1 MGGDRHDLSEAEWAI
16 LHPVLPHKHQGPERV
31 HDRRVMN
38 GIFFVLRT
46 GTPWR
51 DLPERHGP
59 YTTCDN
65 RDNRW
70 SKNGIWASIM
80 EELQRLAGD
89 DGGSDGDSACSVR
102 LRMVDSSPVRVHRH
116 GAGAPRDGGP
126 PRIGSSRGGR
136 TTKVHLGI
144 NGKEMEK
151 TVFPTPAQAAD
162 CMQAEVLPADLGK
175 DETVIADKDACDADA
190 ILDLIETAGATA
202 VIPSKSNRKSPRSL
216 DRET

>member
-1 MGGDRHDLSEAEWAI
+1 MSGDRHDMSEAEWAI
-16 LHPVLPHKHQGPERV
+16 LHSVLPHKHQGPERV

-51 DLPERHGP
+51 DLPERYGP
-59 YTTCDN
+59 YTTCYD

-80 EELQRLAGD
+80 KELQRLAGD
-89 DGGSDGDSACSVR
+89 DGGSDDGSAGSVR
-102 LRMVDSSPVRVHRH
+102 LRMVDSSSVRVHRH
-116 GAGAPRDGGP
+116 GAGAGRDGGP

-144 NGKEMEK
+144 DGNAVVK
-151 TVFPTPAQAAD
+151 TVFLTPAQAAD
-162 CMQAEVLPADLGK
+162 CAQAEALLADLGK
-175 DETVIADKDACDADA
+175 DETVIADKAYDTDA
-190 ILDLIETAGATA
+190 IPDLIETAGATA